1 MPIQSLAVF
10 CGSKNGK
17 NNLFA
22 QHATQLGKLLAENK
36 ITLIYGGGNVGI
48 MAAIA
53 DAVMENGG
61 RVIGIIPKLLLD
73 WERQHKK
80 ISELIVVDDMHI
92 RKKTIYERCDAAL
105 VLPGGFGTL
114 DELFEMLTW
123 NQLSIHDK
131 QIFILN
137 SGGFYTNLIRHIQ
150 QMEEEH
156 FLYESLKKRIT
167 VLDDPAELI
176 AYLK

>member
-1 MPIQSLAVF
+1 MSIQSLAVF

-17 NNLFA
+17 NPLFS
-22 QHATQLGKLLAENK
+22 QHARQLGKLLAENN

-48 MAAIA
+48 MTTIA
-53 DAVMENGG
+53 DAVMEQGG
-61 RVIGIIPKLLLD
+61 RVTGIIPKLLLD
-73 WERQHKK
+73 WERQHEK
-80 ISELIVVDDMHI
+80 ITELIVADDMHI

-137 SGGFYTNLIRHIQ
+137 SGGFYAHLIRHIQ
-150 QMEEEH
+150 QMEDEH
-156 FLYESLKKRIT
+156 FLYASAKKRIT
-167 VLDDPAELI
+167 VLDEPAELKVF
-176 AYLK
+176 L

>member
-1 MPIQSLAVF
+1 MPIHSLAVF
-10 CGSKNGK
+10 CGSKTGK
-17 NNLFA
+17 NPLFV
-22 QHATQLGKLLAENK
+22 QHAEQLGKLLAENNV
-36 ITLIYGGGNVGI
+36 TLIYGGGNVGI
-48 MAAIA
+48 MSAIA
-53 DAVMENGG
+53 DAVMDHGG
-61 RVIGIIPKLLLD
+61 KVTGIIPKLLLD
-73 WERQHKK
+73 WERQHEK
-80 ISELIVVDDMHI
+80 ITELIVVDDMHI

-137 SGGFYTNLIRHIQ
+137 SGGFYTHLIRHIQ
-150 QMEEEH
+150 QTEDEQ
-156 FLYESLKKRIT
+156 FLYDAVKKRIT
-167 VLDDPAELI
+167 VLDDPSELV